1 MLKTKNHIELNNEQ
15 CIAVFDFMTKT
26 KLVDKVSTTE
36 ENGLEELSPNECNEQ
51 LKIYFGRSFYE
62 VLAKEYPSPLLD
74 DKEAFYLF
82 NAFIYEWPKTNETA
96 KEIAEILLKAA
107 PTEKEQIV
115 LGKIIWQLIR
125 AIKKI
130 SLERACKWEPIRT
143 ELKKE
148 SKESVGTWTTLSIIG
163 Y

>member
-1 MLKTKNHIELNNEQ
+1 MSKTKNHIELNNEQ

-26 KLVDKVSTTE
+26 KLVDKISTTE

-62 VLAKEYPSPLLD
+62 VLTKEYPSPLLD

-82 NAFIYEWPKTNETA
+82 NAFVYEWPKTNETG
-96 KEIAEILLKAA
+96 KEIAKMLLKAA
-107 PTEKEQIV
+107 STEKEQIV

-125 AIKKI
+125 AIKEI
-130 SLERACKWEPIRT
+130 QAENSDIF
-143 ELKKE
+143 
-148 SKESVGTWTTLSIIG
+148 VD
-163 Y
+163 

>member
-36 ENGLEELSPNECNEQ
+36 ENGLEELSPNECNEK

-62 VLAKEYPSPLLD
+62 FLTKKYPSPLLD

-82 NAFIYEWPKTNETA
+82 NAFVYEWPKTNETG
-96 KEIAEILLKAA
+96 KEIAKMLLKAA
-107 PTEKEQIV
+107 STEKEQIV

-125 AIKKI
+125 AIKEI
-130 SLERACKWEPIRT
+130 QAETSDIF
-143 ELKKE
+143 
-148 SKESVGTWTTLSIIG
+148 VD
-163 Y
+163 

>member
-51 LKIYFGRSFYE
+51 LKIYFGRSFHE
-62 VLAKEYPSPLLD
+62 VLTKEYPSPLLD

-82 NAFIYEWPKTNETA
+82 NAFVYEWPKTNETA

-125 AIKKI
+125 AIKEI
-130 SLERACKWEPIRT
+130 QAENSDIF
-143 ELKKE
+143 
-148 SKESVGTWTTLSIIG
+148 VD
-163 Y
+163 